1 MTDVMRYPAQVFL
14 SEDDKGFI
22 AIAPD
27 LPGCSAVGDT
37 QEDALRELRE
47 AIAGWIDA
55 AQSVGNPVPA
65 PSTPISDYSG
75 KVLLRMPRSLHAKLA
90 VTAKQ
95 EGVSLNTYV
104 VQLLSG
110 EHAWA
115 TALTATAR
123 VESQRHS
130 GVTTGQGSWRSTT
143 RLTLSDVDL
152 RVMARAWEEREHS
165 MVSAS
170 DDWWTKLHTQRASA
184 ANVVFGNERKARN
197 ESR

>member
-1 MTDVMRYPAQVFL
+1 MIDASRYPAQVFW

-22 AIAPD
+22 AVASD

-37 QEDALRELRE
+37 QEEALRELRE

-104 VQLLSG
+104 VQLLSA
-110 EHAWA
+110 EHART
-115 TALTATAR
+115 TALTTTASMGSPRR
-123 VESQRHS
+123 VA
-130 GVTTGQGSWRSTT
+130 TTGSAPFSEIYRNWQKIRM
-143 RLTLSDVDL
+143 SDVVL
-152 RVMARAWEEREHS
+152 HAAEGS
-165 MVSAS
+165 IVSAS
-170 DDWWTKLHTQRASA
+170 GDFRTGAYAIFRT
-184 ANVVFGNERKARN
+184 ERK
-197 ESR
+197 SRSEQR

>member
-1 MTDVMRYPAQVFL
+1 MTDVTRYPAQVFW

-22 AIAPD
+22 AVAPD
-27 LPGCSAVGDT
+27 LPGCSAIGET
-37 QEDALRELRE
+37 QEEALRELHE

-55 AQSVGNPVPA
+55 ARSVGNPVPA
-65 PSTPISDYSG
+65 PSSPINEYSG

-110 EHAWA
+110 EHARA
-115 TALTATAR
+115 TALTTATT
-123 VESQRHS
+123 VDSQRHS
-130 GVTTGQGSWRSTT
+130 VATTVSTRVST
-143 RLTLSDVDL
+143 IAANLHRIDLADVVL
-152 RVMARAWEEREHS
+152 FAEPHASEHS

-170 DDWWTKLHTQRASA
+170 GDFWSTPGTH
-184 ANVVFGNERKARN
+184 VVFRNERKVRN
-197 ESR
+197 EHR